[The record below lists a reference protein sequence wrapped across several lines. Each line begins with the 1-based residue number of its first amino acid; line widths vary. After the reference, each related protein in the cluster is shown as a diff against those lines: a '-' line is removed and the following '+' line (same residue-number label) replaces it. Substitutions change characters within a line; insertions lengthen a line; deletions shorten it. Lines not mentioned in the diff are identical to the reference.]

1 MARTKQTAKKTTGAI
16 GQHADIPPPT
26 TTPKA
31 GGGRTDSPVPT
42 RANTNVDDDLF
53 LRLSSANLG
62 EDNPGFY
69 NGKLEPIAGAI
80 INVSCTTLA
89 FFPKLNTQ
97 ETLLLLIAVRGAERM
112 DEPAVTTYQL
122 LNQFFGRGQGNLH
135 YATIFY
141 DLANSAGSEKY
152 ELDVTKLIAFIK
164 RRGATLSH
172 SIQRAEFTWL
182 RCSCRVVVFF
192 VTHTTPDGDLHF
204 SGPRPANRSK
214 GAPMLPGNSNT
225 PAAVLNR
232 IFTEQFLGALQRIK
246 ETSLFLLICGGY
258 CGHEETMQWVNS
270 VVRRQSFR
278 EVISFTNKHF
288 QPFWASA
295 FCARFVQ
302 SFYLEDVAYPIAME
316 EILSGDARLGIASD
330 VVVITRDKESLLGV
344 QRDLYIWAQEKRSPY
359 GFRLPTAC
367 PTSEN
372 FHRDSHCSFIH
383 TASMPKV
390 KSHHAYF
397 DEQAMT
403 RRLRQFAGGKD
414 MWACFHLLPVGR
426 FSQGYFSELPLSWRG
441 VAVGQIGNVL
451 RRAYQNIGG
460 LLPGSIGAWL
470 MFSLV
475 TLPVTA
481 DELTAASHKQ
491 RTVLLG
497 DVRLGQVNKATV
509 LVSKDKKPLIIYL
522 PHAIAKHVERKATV
536 ATAGIDS
543 ILARGMKSK
552 GNWRSQRERF
562 KPYGKLPIGQEA
574 FSGGWYAQGH
584 ANSKALPRP
593 SVSLRSHKNS
603 NATEQWLKE
612 TATLNKSINLIMG
625 AVHPDSYRA
634 GVKALDGMRTR
645 ARPGDI
651 KWAELWQSVATAVAV
666 VSNGTSPAHF
676 DSKGDVK
683 QFDALT
689 NLGAD
694 QVELGFPDLG
704 GSFHYHGGSVV
715 LFSGRLF
722 KHEVKD
728 WVPTRHTFDI
738 THCTIYTKNNVII
751 WEKHTKEQTINSK
764 PINVVGQPPR
774 ASFNMYGKTSGEY
787 VQEWIQH
794 RASDIHEIAA
804 LECLPSN
811 PKCALCKCALDALV
825 LRCTQCFNTPL
836 LCSSCCLNQHRQN
849 PFHQIQSWDDGF
861 FKDCSLNELG
871 LVLYLGHAGER
882 CPASN
887 GEPDTSDPFT
897 LGANPWFLCTP
908 LLLQARLFPAT
919 SDRPSTAFTFEV
931 LDELHLQR
939 IECKTASSNFY
950 NLLRRKTDFNSPL
963 DIPDRSR
970 EIERASRC
978 YRDLC
983 SRLKTGCWGDEDNA
997 PGQQAIFCPAC
1008 PQPGIN
1014 VTSKTWNAAT
1024 DPDWLLSPLLVAD
1037 GNFKFDHLQLKNP
1050 QSDVALRD
1058 GTGFLVT
1065 TSTYE
1070 NHLDVTSGTQE
1081 KSNCANHKA
1090 VNQASRPRKHV
1101 DNTVVNF
1108 KKGEQQKNM
1117 DFALSE
1123 AMKFFTSLK
1132 KEPLQPAITV
1142 IYDVMCQYGV
1152 HLEQRL
1158 EDGPFLEKPTMPIQK
1173 AIGKFH
1179 LGAHIDSC
1187 FSKFS
1192 LNFLRGAGHTDGEV
1206 LETLWAP
1213 LNKIA
1218 GSTRSMTLAHRQ
1230 EVLDDCA
1237 YDSNWKKITNLI
1249 PSLIKKWKRA
1259 ETSFAEMKEAYE
1271 DLRCRLSEDDLESWN
1286 SQAEQASLLRGKALE
1301 IYDVKIEQN
1310 PSVAGVRL
1318 EMVEKELVNGAY
1330 LLGGAAFITKGLS
1343 LEEAQYK
1350 LRVFIKSV
1358 GNFPTIPQKNTIADK
1373 RRIMKRNIEQHR
1385 RQGEKLMGLDSGDND
1400 SGHEMEDGDSDKGE
1414 EDGEDEDDY
1423 MPGVGSPT
1431 ADCESIGQTP
1441 EQMSICFPS
1450 SFTVEERVQMGWTKL
1465 AEQEVRLREAQVNDA
1480 LHDLRISLGEKSL
1493 RFRKVLRG
1501 DRSQKHV
1508 TRAWSGINAYD
1519 ARANLQ
1525 VDIYEGAVEAL
1536 KRLGAGNEWKP
1547 INRDRD
1553 LQMKGDVEHPNR
1565 IGQSSHSLAWFWRLQ
1580 SAEISEEVEDSPMMK
1595 EFYRIN
1601 YLRAKARRDRWEEEL
1616 ILLKKEISWALEWF
1630 QYQSDKWSKMA
1641 DTETSSGLIAHSRK
1655 MAFVWKEFRRRG
1667 REVVQDSGCVEL
1679 AQAI

>member
-1 MARTKQTAKKTTGAI
+1 
-16 GQHADIPPPT
+16 
-26 TTPKA
+26 
-31 GGGRTDSPVPT
+31 
-42 RANTNVDDDLF
+42 
-53 LRLSSANLG
+53 
-62 EDNPGFY
+62 
-69 NGKLEPIAGAI
+69 
-80 INVSCTTLA
+80 
-89 FFPKLNTQ
+89 
-97 ETLLLLIAVRGAERM
+97 
-112 DEPAVTTYQL
+112 
-122 LNQFFGRGQGNLH
+122 
-135 YATIFY
+135 
-141 DLANSAGSEKY
+141 
-152 ELDVTKLIAFIK
+152 
-164 RRGATLSH
+164 
-172 SIQRAEFTWL
+172 
-182 RCSCRVVVFF
+182 
-192 VTHTTPDGDLHF
+192 
-204 SGPRPANRSK
+204 
-214 GAPMLPGNSNT
+214 
-225 PAAVLNR
+225 
-232 IFTEQFLGALQRIK
+232 
-246 ETSLFLLICGGY
+246 
-258 CGHEETMQWVNS
+258 
-270 VVRRQSFR
+270 
-278 EVISFTNKHF
+278 
-288 QPFWASA
+288 
-295 FCARFVQ
+295 
-302 SFYLEDVAYPIAME
+302 
-316 EILSGDARLGIASD
+316 
-330 VVVITRDKESLLGV
+330 
-344 QRDLYIWAQEKRSPY
+344 
-359 GFRLPTAC
+359 
-367 PTSEN
+367 
-372 FHRDSHCSFIH
+372 
-383 TASMPKV
+383 
-390 KSHHAYF
+390 
-397 DEQAMT
+397 
-403 RRLRQFAGGKD
+403 
-414 MWACFHLLPVGR
+414 
-426 FSQGYFSELPLSWRG
+426 
-441 VAVGQIGNVL
+441 
-451 RRAYQNIGG
+451 
-460 LLPGSIGAWL
+460 
-470 MFSLV
+470 
-475 TLPVTA
+475 
-481 DELTAASHKQ
+481 
-491 RTVLLG
+491 
-497 DVRLGQVNKATV
+497 
-509 LVSKDKKPLIIYL
+509 
-522 PHAIAKHVERKATV
+522 
-536 ATAGIDS
+536 
-543 ILARGMKSK
+543 
-552 GNWRSQRERF
+552 
-562 KPYGKLPIGQEA
+562 
-574 FSGGWYAQGH
+574 
-584 ANSKALPRP
+584 
-593 SVSLRSHKNS
+593 
-603 NATEQWLKE
+603 
-612 TATLNKSINLIMG
+612 MG

-634 GVKALDGMRTR
+634 GVKALNGMRTR
-645 ARPGDI
+645 ALPDDV
-651 KWAELWQSVATAVAV
+651 KWAELWQPVATAMAV
-666 VSNGTSPAHF
+666 VSNGTSLAHF

-722 KHEVKD
+722 KHE
-728 WVPTRHTFDI
+728 
-738 THCTIYTKNNVII
+738 
-751 WEKHTKEQTINSK
+751 
-764 PINVVGQPPR
+764 
-774 ASFNMYGKTSGEY
+774 
-787 VQEWIQH
+787 
-794 RASDIHEIAA
+794 
-804 LECLPSN
+804 
-811 PKCALCKCALDALV
+811 
-825 LRCTQCFNTPL
+825 
-836 LCSSCCLNQHRQN
+836 N

-861 FKDCSLNELG
+861 FKDCSLDELG
-871 LVLYLGHAGER
+871 IVLYLGHAGER
-882 CPASN
+882 CPAAN
-887 GEPDTSDPFT
+887 GEPDTADPFT
-897 LGANPWFLCTP
+897 LDPRHQSMVFVHTTGIYSRKVEWCQCENHKSHYTQ
-908 LLLQARLFPAT
+908 LLQARLFPAT
-919 SDRPSTAFTFEV
+919 SDRPSTAFIFEV

-950 NLLRRKTDFNSPL
+950 SLLRRKTDFNAPL
-963 DIPDRSR
+963 DVPDRSR
-970 EIERASRC
+970 EIERVSRC

-983 SRLKTGCWGDEDNA
+983 SRLKTGCWGNEDNT

-1014 VTSKTWNAAT
+1014 VTSKTWNGAT

-1058 GTGFLVT
+1058 STGFLVT

-1101 DNTVVNF
+1101 DNTGIGAIACARHGFFVPHSIVNF

-1249 PSLIKKWKRA
+1249 PSLRKKWKRA
-1259 ETSFAEMKEAYE
+1259 ETSFANMKEAYE
-1271 DLRCRLSEDDLESWN
+1271 DLRCRLTEDDLESWN

-1301 IYDVKIEQN
+1301 IYDVKTEQN

-1358 GNFPTIPQKNTIADK
+1358 GNFPTIPQKNTIANK

-1385 RQGEKLMGLDSGDND
+1385 RQGEKFMGLGSVGDSDSGD
-1400 SGHEMEDGDSDKGE
+1400 EMEDSDSDEGE
-1414 EDGEDEDDY
+1414 EDGNDEDGY
-1423 MPGVGSPT
+1423 MPHVGSSN
-1431 ADCESIGQTP
+1431 ADCKSIGQTP
-1441 EQMSICFPS
+1441 EQMGICFPS
-1450 SFTVEERVQMGWTKL
+1450 SFTAEERVRMGWTKL
-1465 AEQEVRLREAQVNDA
+1465 AEQEVQLQEAQINDA
-1480 LHDLRISLGEKSL
+1480 LHDLRISLGKKSL
-1493 RFRKVLRG
+1493 RFRKVLRS

-1508 TRAWSGINAYD
+1508 TRAWSGINTYD

-1525 VDIYEGAVEAL
+1525 VDTYEGAVEAL
-1536 KRLGAGNEWKP
+1536 KRLGAGNKWKL
-1547 INRDRD
+1547 INRDKD

-1580 SAEISEEVEDSPMMK
+1580 SAEISEEIEDSPMMK

-1641 DTETSSGLIAHSRK
+1641 DTEASCGLIAYCHK

>member
-1 MARTKQTAKKTTGAI
+1 MARTKQTAKKTTGALAE
-16 GQHADIPPPT
+16 HADIPKPT
-26 TTPKA
+26 TAPRDTGTRSRA
-31 GGGRTDSPVPT
+31 AAASPNTFPT
-42 RANTNVDDDLF
+42 IT
-53 LRLSSANLG
+53 SEELG
-62 EDNPGFY
+62 EDNALCNGCQNGGKMVSCSKCPNWTCYNVAGDDDDGQGCLTVSSAALLDNNTVFVCPACHRNTERLSKSSIPYEGFY
-69 NGKLEPIAGAI
+69 TQEMVAIPGAI
-80 INVSCTTLA
+80 VDVSCTTLP
-89 FFPKLNTQ
+89 FFPPMNTK
-97 ETLLLLIAVRGAERM
+97 ETLLLFIAVEGAQRM

-122 LNQFFGRGQGNLH
+122 LNQYFGRGQGLLH
-135 YATIFY
+135 YASIFF
-141 DLANSAGSEKY
+141 DLATPAGIAAY
-152 ELDVTKLIAFIK
+152 EADIARTVDFIK
-164 RRGATLSH
+164 EH
-172 SIQRAEFTWL
+172 K
-182 RCSCRVVVFF
+182 CRVVIFF

-204 SGPRPANRSK
+204 SGPRRANRSK
-214 GAPMLPGNSNT
+214 DSPMLPGFSNT
-225 PAAVLNR
+225 PEAVLSS
-232 IFTEQFLGALQRIK
+232 IFTVQLLDGLQLLK
-246 ETSLFLLICGGY
+246 EKTSLFLLICGGY
-258 CGHEETMQWVNS
+258 LGHAETCSWVDKN
-270 VVRRQSFR
+270 VRRKSFG
-278 EVISFTNKHF
+278 EVISFTSKRF
-288 QPFWASA
+288 QPFWAAS
-295 FCARFVQ
+295 FCARFVHR
-302 SFYLEDVAYPIAME
+302 FYVEEGPYPTAMS
-316 EILSGDARLGIASD
+316 EILGGDARLGTATD
-330 VVVITRDKESLLGV
+330 ITIVSHVPDTLVGLKK
-344 QRDLYIWAQEKRSPY
+344 DLYYWAHNTR
-359 GFRLPTAC
+359 
-367 PTSEN
+367 
-372 FHRDSHCSFIH
+372 
-383 TASMPKV
+383 MPKV
-390 KSHHAYF
+390 KSHHNYF
-397 DEQAMT
+397 NEQSMA
-403 RRLRQFAGGKD
+403 RQLRQFAGGK
-414 MWACFHLLPVGR
+414 
-426 FSQGYFSELPLSWRG
+426 QIELPPSWRG

-451 RRAYQNIGG
+451 RRAYQNI
-460 LLPGSIGAWL
+460 
-470 MFSLV
+470 V

-481 DELTAASHKQ
+481 NELSTASHKQ
-491 RTVLLG
+491 RTVLLE
-497 DVRLGQVNKATV
+497 DVKLGRVNKATV
-509 LVSKDKKPLIIYL
+509 LVSKDKKPLIVYL

-536 ATAGIDS
+536 ATASIDS
-543 ILARGMKSK
+543 ILAKGMKSK
-552 GNWRSQRERF
+552 GNWRSERERF

-584 ANSKALPRP
+584 VNSKALPRP
-593 SVSLRSHKNS
+593 SVSLRSPKNS

-634 GVKALDGMRTR
+634 GVKALNGMRTR
-645 ARPGDI
+645 ARPDDVR
-651 KWAELWQSVATAVAV
+651 WAELWQSVATAVAV

-728 WVPTRHTFDI
+728 WV
-738 THCTIYTKNNVII
+738 
-751 WEKHTKEQTINSK
+751 
-764 PINVVGQPPR
+764 
-774 ASFNMYGKTSGEY
+774 
-787 VQEWIQH
+787 
-794 RASDIHEIAA
+794 
-804 LECLPSN
+804 
-811 PKCALCKCALDALV
+811 
-825 LRCTQCFNTPL
+825 
-836 LCSSCCLNQHRQN
+836 
-849 PFHQIQSWDDGF
+849 SWDDGF
-861 FKDCSLNELG
+861 FKDCSLDELG

-882 CPASN
+882 CPAAN
-887 GEPDTSDPFT
+887 GEPDTTDPFT
-897 LGANPWFLCTP
+897 LEPRHQSMVFVHTTGIYSRKVEWCQCGNRKSHYTQ
-908 LLLQARLFPAT
+908 LLQARLFPAT

-1014 VTSKTWNAAT
+1014 VTSKTWNTAT

-1090 VNQASRPRKHV
+1090 VNQALRPRKHV
-1101 DNTVVNF
+1101 DNTGIGAIACARHGFFVPHSIVNF

-1123 AMKFFTSLK
+1123 AMKFFTSQK
-1132 KEPLQPAITV
+1132 KGPLQPAITV

-1237 YDSNWKKITNLI
+1237 YDSNWKKITNLSMLSTLI
-1249 PSLIKKWKRA
+1249 VFNIIKHFHVSVPSLIKKWKRA
-1259 ETSFAEMKEAYE
+1259 KTSFAEMKEAYE

-1385 RQGEKLMGLDSGDND
+1385 RQGEKLMGLDSRDND
-1400 SGHEMEDGDSDKGE
+1400 SGHEMEDSDSDKGE

-1465 AEQEVRLREAQVNDA
+1465 AEQEVQLREAQINDA

>member
-728 WVPTRHTFDI
+728 WVVGERIGYAYFMRAEVQKAFRERAPTRHTFDI

-836 LCSSCCLNQHRQN
+836 LCSLCCLNQHGRTLFIKSSPGMMGSSKIAAWMN
-849 PFHQIQSWDDGF
+849 WALFSI
-861 FKDCSLNELG
+861 L
-871 LVLYLGHAGER
+871 AM
-882 CPASN
+882 PASVVQQPM
-887 GEPDTSDPFT
+887 GSPTPILYPGAKKSGMVSVRKPQEP
-897 LGANPWFLCTP
+897 LY
-908 LLLQARLFPAT
+908 PASASQT
-919 SDRPSTAFTFEV
+919 IPCYIRRPSTAFTFEV

-1014 VTSKTWNAAT
+1014 VTSKTWNTAT

-1101 DNTVVNF
+1101 DNTGIGAIACARHGFFVPHSIVNF

-1123 AMKFFTSLK
+1123 AMKFFTSQK
-1132 KEPLQPAITV
+1132 KGHCNPPLLSSMMSCAKNNQSNSISDKEVEA
-1142 IYDVMCQYGV
+1142 CQ
-1152 HLEQRL
+1152 
-1158 EDGPFLEKPTMPIQK
+1158 
-1173 AIGKFH
+1173 
-1179 LGAHIDSC
+1179 
-1187 FSKFS
+1187 
-1192 LNFLRGAGHTDGEV
+1192 
-1206 LETLWAP
+1206 
-1213 LNKIA
+1213 
-1218 GSTRSMTLAHRQ
+1218 
-1230 EVLDDCA
+1230 
-1237 YDSNWKKITNLI
+1237 
-1249 PSLIKKWKRA
+1249 
-1259 ETSFAEMKEAYE
+1259 TSFAEMKEAYE

-1385 RQGEKLMGLDSGDND
+1385 
-1400 SGHEMEDGDSDKGE
+1400 HEMEDSDSDKGE

-1465 AEQEVRLREAQVNDA
+1465 AEQEVQLREAQINDA